1 MGLLDGDSELTCD
14 VYGEFVALLY
24 EYRDIFAVKGA
35 DITECNLMKCDLVLK
50 KNAKL

>member
-35 DITECNLMKCDLVLK
+35 EITECNLMKCDLVLK